1 MCADNDDADNDDAD
15 NVDDDYDY
23 DDDDDDDDDHNGND
37 NDYYYVGDI
46 CKFRGS
52 CKKYE
57 QNHDQPQPPSLLL
70 DMSSAEWKSKSEV
83 ILEIYQ

>member
-1 MCADNDDADNDDAD
+1 MTSLTIYDDD
-15 NVDDDYDY
+15 NVDHDNDY
-23 DDDDDDDDDHNGND
+23 DDDDGDDDDGND

-46 CKFRGS
+46 CKLRGS

-70 DMSSAEWKSKSEV
+70 DMSSAE
-83 ILEIYQ
+83 

>member
-1 MCADNDDADNDDAD
+1 MIMLTMMMLTMMMMTMLIDD
-15 NVDDDYDY
+15 DDDYDDEDE
-23 DDDDDDDDDHNGND
+23 DDDDLNGND

-57 QNHDQPQPPSLLL
+57 QNHDQSQPPSLLL
-70 DMSSAEWKSKSEV
+70 DMSSAE
-83 ILEIYQ
+83 